1 MIGLFGVT
9 LLLVRS
15 GFALGAGR
23 RGFWFAA
30 VTLALALLP
39 LGGLPLA
46 GYVRGIT
53 GDLSVTTLVLLT
65 IGLFG
70 GFLGSVEPRERR
82 ALSVLVVLGA
92 LFLYP
97 MALGLGSF
105 DPYRLGFVPSGLLG
119 ALFVVAVL
127 AWLRQFYVLL
137 LCILVAVSSHALEL
151 MESPNLWDYL
161 VDPWVVV
168 ASIYD
173 LRSLLPKFVNGS
185 RQIATAFDTT
195 SP

>member
-1 MIGLFGVT
+1 MASWTIGNRAVIGLFGVT
-9 LLLVRS
+9 LLLVRA
-15 GFALGAGR
+15 GFALGTGR
-23 RGFWFAA
+23 RGVWFAA
-30 VTLALALLP
+30 VALGLALAP

-46 GYVRGIT
+46 GYVRGVT
-53 GDLSVTTLVLLT
+53 GDLSVTTLVLLSV
-65 IGLFG
+65 
-70 GFLGSVEPRERR
+70 GFLGGVEPKERR

-105 DPYRLGFVPSGLLG
+105 DPYRLGFVPSGLLA

-127 AWLRQFYVLL
+127 AWLRQFHVLL

-151 MESPNLWDYL
+151 MESWNLWDYL
-161 VDPWVVV
+161 VDPWLVA

-173 LRSLLPKFVNGS
+173 LRSLRRNS
-185 RQIATAFDTT
+185 
-195 SP
+195 

>member
-9 LLLVRS
+9 LLLVRA
-15 GFALGAGR
+15 GFALGTGR
-23 RGFWFAA
+23 RGVGFAA
-30 VTLALALLP
+30 VALVLALVP
-39 LGGLPLA
+39 LGGLPLV

-53 GDLSVTTLVLLT
+53 GDLSVTTVVLLA

-70 GFLGSVEPRERR
+70 SFLGGVEPQERR
-82 ALSVLVVLGA
+82 TLSVLVVLGA

-105 DPYRLGFVPSGLLG
+105 DPYRLGFEPWGLLA
-119 ALFVVAVL
+119 ALFVVAVA

-137 LCILVAVSSHALEL
+137 LAILVAVSCHALAL

-161 VDPWVVV
+161 FDPWLVV

-173 LRSLLPKFVNGS
+173 LRSLRRNS
-185 RQIATAFDTT
+185 
-195 SP
+195 

>member
-9 LLLVRS
+9 LLLVRA
-15 GFALGAGR
+15 GFALGTGR
-23 RGFWFAA
+23 RGVWFAA
-30 VTLALALLP
+30 VALGLALAP

-46 GYVRGIT
+46 GYVRGVT
-53 GDLSVTTLVLLT
+53 GDLSVTTLVLLSV
-65 IGLFG
+65 
-70 GFLGSVEPRERR
+70 GFLGGVEPKERR
-82 ALSVLVVLGA
+82 ALSVFVVLGA

-105 DPYRLGFVPSGLLG
+105 DPYRLGFVPSGLLA

-127 AWLRQFYVLL
+127 AWLRQFHVLL

-161 VDPWVVV
+161 VDPWLVV

-173 LRSLLPKFVNGS
+173 LFFRYFGPS
-185 RQIATAFDTT
+185 RMRHQT
-195 SP
+195 SVDSVSTR

>member
-9 LLLVRS
+9 LLLVRA
-15 GFALGAGR
+15 GFALGTGR
-23 RGFWFAA
+23 RGVWFAA
-30 VTLALALLP
+30 VALALALAP
-39 LGGLPLA
+39 LGGLSLA
-46 GYVRGIT
+46 GYVRGVT
-53 GDLSVTTLVLLT
+53 GDLSMTTLVLLT
-65 IGLFG
+65 TGLVG
-70 GFLGSVEPRERR
+70 GFLGGVEPKERR

-105 DPYRLGFVPSGLLG
+105 DPYRLGFVPSGLLA
-119 ALFVVAVL
+119 ALFVVAVA

-137 LCILVAVSSHALEL
+137 LCLLVAVSSHTLEL

-161 VDPWVVV
+161 VDPWLVV

-173 LRSLLPKFVNGS
+173 LFFRYFGPS
-185 RQIATAFDTT
+185 RMRHQT
-195 SP
+195 SVDSVSTR

>member
-1 MIGLFGVT
+1 MVSGLFGVT
-9 LLLVRS
+9 LLLVRAGS
-15 GFALGAGR
+15 ALGTRR
-23 RGFWFAA
+23 RGIWFAA
-30 VTLALALLP
+30 VALVLAVLP
-39 LGGLPLA
+39 FGGLSLA

-53 GDLSVTTLVLLT
+53 GDLSVPTLVLLA
-65 IGLFG
+65 IGLLGGLFG
-70 GFLGSVEPRERR
+70 RFAGIVEPKERR

-105 DPYRLGFVPSGLLG
+105 DPYRLGFAPSGLLT
-119 ALFVVAVL
+119 ALFVVAVA

-137 LCILVAVSSHALEL
+137 LCILVAVASHAFAL

-161 VDPWVVV
+161 VDPWLVV

-173 LRSLLPKFVNGS
+173 LRSLRRNS
-185 RQIATAFDTT
+185 
-195 SP
+195 

>member
-1 MIGLFGVT
+1 
-9 LLLVRS
+9 
-15 GFALGAGR
+15 
-23 RGFWFAA
+23 
-30 VTLALALLP
+30 
-39 LGGLPLA
+39 
-46 GYVRGIT
+46 
-53 GDLSVTTLVLLT
+53 
-65 IGLFG
+65 
-70 GFLGSVEPRERR
+70 
-82 ALSVLVVLGA
+82 
-92 LFLYP
+92 

-105 DPYRLGFVPSGLLG
+105 DPYRLGFVPSGLLA

-185 RQIATAFDTT
+185 RQIVTAFDTT
-195 SP
+195 PS

>member
-1 MIGLFGVT
+1 MACAESVIGLFGVT
-9 LLLVRS
+9 LLLVRAGS
-15 GFALGAGR
+15 ALGAGR
-23 RGFWFAA
+23 RGVGFAA
-30 VTLALALLP
+30 LALALALVP
-39 LGGLPLA
+39 LGGLPLV

-65 IGLFG
+65 LGL
-70 GFLGSVEPRERR
+70 LGRFVTDVEPHERH

-105 DPYRLGFVPSGLLG
+105 DPYRLGFEPSGLLA
-119 ALFVVAVL
+119 ALFVVAVV
-127 AWLRQFYVLL
+127 AWFRQFYVLL
-137 LCILVAVSSHALEL
+137 VAVLVAVSSHALAL

-161 VDPWVVV
+161 FDPWLVV

-173 LRSLLPKFVNGS
+173 LRSLRRKS
-185 RQIATAFDTT
+185 
-195 SP
+195 